1 MNKFFLVL
9 VIFLLSCSE
18 KETEDENE
26 TENTEIIEEEIVL
39 EKPDRSEVIDES
51 ISAEIELEYGEIGS
65 ELVQKPIFA
74 LINGTKNL
82 VKKYEGTF
90 MKASGINGMLLLK
103 FVPYSYWDDNLE
115 LEVKSVFDSNLEL
128 YLSKNQNDVL
138 GFVDYSKATN
148 NIAWDYFENLF
159 TIYYYENDEGE
170 AFPLNF
176 INLGKTEWDG

>member
-1 MNKFFLVL
+1 MNKFILVL

-26 TENTEIIEEEIVL
+26 AENTEIIEEEIVL

-115 LEVKSVFDSNLEL
+115 LEVKSVF
-128 YLSKNQNDVL
+128 
-138 GFVDYSKATN
+138 
-148 NIAWDYFENLF
+148 
-159 TIYYYENDEGE
+159 
-170 AFPLNF
+170 
-176 INLGKTEWDG
+176 